1 MAKKKIVFFCTNC
14 GNESPKWEGKCP
26 ACGEWN
32 CLKEHTIDTSIQKQ
46 KNSSGFALEKNKAM
60 PLTKAPQQQNQRINT
75 QIQEFNR
82 VLGGGLV
89 VGSLVLLG
97 GEPGIGKSTLALQL
111 ALQLKDTKTLYI
123 SGEESLHQ
131 LSLRAK
137 RLGKTHENCLVLA
150 ETSLE
155 TILLEIQ
162 EQLPQLIII
171 DSVQTL
177 FSESIDAVQGSIS
190 QVRLCASELMKVA
203 KTLHIPIIVIGHIT
217 KDGYIAGPKTLE
229 HIVDTVLQFE
239 GDRHNEFRILRAT
252 KNRFGSTSELGIF
265 EMQQDGLHEV
275 LNPSEILLS
284 QSSENL
290 SGSSVSA
297 SIEGDRAL
305 LVEIQ
310 ALVSNAAYGTPQR
323 TSTGFDTRRLNMLLA
338 VLEKRMQFKTLT
350 KDVFINI
357 AGGLKVYD
365 PAIDLSVIASILSSS
380 VDIAIPNS
388 YCFCGEVGL
397 SGEIRAV
404 SKIEQRIK
412 EAEKLGFE
420 KIFIPQGSKK
430 HIKNTSKIEVIGI
443 SKIQQLGKLIF

>member
-1 MAKKKIVFFCTNC
+1 MAKKKTAFFCTNC

-32 CLKEHTIDTSIQKQ
+32 SLKEHTVDSGSKQTKKIFESEANKATPLSQTVKSKTVRIDTQ
-46 KNSSGFALEKNKAM
+46 SSEL
-60 PLTKAPQQQNQRINT
+60 
-75 QIQEFNR
+75 NR

-89 VGSLVLLG
+89 TGSLVLLG
-97 GEPGIGKSTLALQL
+97 GEPGIGKSTLALQV
-111 ALQLKDTKTLYI
+111 ALQLKGLKILYV
-123 SGEESLHQ
+123 SGEESLQQ
-131 LSLRAK
+131 LSLRAE
-137 RLGKTHENCLVLA
+137 RLKKQNDDCLVLA

-155 TILLEIQ
+155 NIL
-162 EQLPQLIII
+162 EQVAEVAPQLLII
-171 DSVQTL
+171 DSIQTL
-177 FSESIDAVQGSIS
+177 YSEGVDAVQGSIT
-190 QVRLCASELMKVA
+190 QVRACASILMQIA
-203 KTLHIPIIVIGHIT
+203 KTKQLPILIIGHVT

-229 HIVDTVLQFE
+229 HMVDTVLQFE

-252 KNRFGSTSELGIF
+252 KNRFGSTSELGIY
-265 EMQQDGLHEV
+265 EMRQEGLQEV

-284 QSSENL
+284 QSQEEL
-290 SGSSVSA
+290 SGSSVATSV
-297 SIEGDRAL
+297 EGDRAL

-338 VLEKRMQFKTLT
+338 VLEKRMHFKTLS

-380 VDIAIPNS
+380 IDIAIPKS

-397 SGEIRAV
+397 SGEIRPV

-420 KIFIPQGSKK
+420 RIFIPKGNQKGL
-430 HIKNTSKIEVIGI
+430 TSSSRIEIIGI
-443 SKIQQLGKLIF
+443 SKIQQLGKLLFQ